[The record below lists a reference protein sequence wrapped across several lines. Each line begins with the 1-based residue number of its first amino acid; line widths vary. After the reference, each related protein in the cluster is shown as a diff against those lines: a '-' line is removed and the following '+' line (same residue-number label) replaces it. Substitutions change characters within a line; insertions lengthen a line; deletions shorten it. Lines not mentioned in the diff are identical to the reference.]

1 MNTMDDHGAIFLLVP
16 TKNLTTKVA
25 STAMAMTAAEATA
38 ANS

>member
-1 MNTMDDHGAIFLLVP
+1 MNTMDDHGAIFLLFH
-16 TKNLTTKVA
+16 TKGLTLKTA